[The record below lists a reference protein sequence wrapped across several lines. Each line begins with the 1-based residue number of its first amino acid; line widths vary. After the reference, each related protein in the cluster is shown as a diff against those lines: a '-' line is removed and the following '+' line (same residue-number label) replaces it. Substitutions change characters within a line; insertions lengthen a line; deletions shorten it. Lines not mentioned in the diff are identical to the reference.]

1 MKEKFISVVMRVILC
16 VAAFGIVGCSTEQMG
31 ETAAEGH
38 RRHLRI
44 SRINRQALME
54 DLDVAFQIDRPTR
67 LAEKKIP

>member
-1 MKEKFISVVMRVILC
+1 MKDKFISVVMRIILC
-16 VAAFGIVGCSTEQMG
+16 VAAFGIFGCSTEQMG

-38 RRHLRI
+38 RRHLRT

-54 DLDVAFQIDRPTR
+54 DIDVVFQMDRPTR